1 LTASGVDTLRLL
13 LVGCLVA
20 SLAACSSTPAASPP
34 LGHGPL
40 SVAAAENSI
49 GAVGTVAVSPS
60 PDDRPCP
67 SSAAWPAAMSP
78 PQVTIGRGAD
88 TALGYADSF
97 SWRRCG
103 SQGIFESDYFLP
115 AGPRLA
121 GGQPL
126 TFAAPAEVVIHRVA
140 ASYRPA
146 LTGQPWPIDQTAT
159 TTLDAHQG
167 PDPHTFVIV
176 SPPPGAWSIGV
187 AVDMDDA
194 ITGVT
199 WSGTYVF
206 RLTIG
211 P

>member
-1 LTASGVDTLRLL
+1 MPRLL

-20 SLAACSSTPAASPP
+20 AVAACSSTPAASLP
-34 LGHGPL
+34 LGRGPL
-40 SVAAAENSI
+40 SVAGAGTPI
-49 GAVGTVAVSPS
+49 GAGTVAVNPS
-60 PDDRPCP
+60 PENRPCP
-67 SSAAWPAAMSP
+67 SSAAWHGGTSP
-78 PQVTIGRGAD
+78 PQVTLGRGAD

-115 AGPRLA
+115 AGPRLG

-146 LTGQPWPIDQTAT
+146 LNGRPSPIGQTTA
-159 TTLDAHQG
+159 TTLDAQQG
-167 PDPHTFVIV
+167 PDPHTFVIAA
-176 SPPPGAWSIGV
+176 PPPGSWTIGV
-187 AVDMDDA
+187 AVDMDDV

-206 RLTIG
+206 RLTIV